1 MKKFLLLIAATALA
15 GTTYAQS
22 ITFKKGRIQLASAIV
37 TIVCCLSHR

>member
-22 ITFKKGRIQLASAIV
+22 ITFKKDWGRFFLFKKH
-37 TIVCCLSHR
+37 LM

>member
-22 ITFKKGRIQLASAIV
+22 ITFKKDWGADSFCSKS
-37 TIVCCLSHR
+37 T

>member
-22 ITFKKGRIQLASAIV
+22 ITFKKDWGQI
-37 TIVCCLSHR
+37 LSVQKAP